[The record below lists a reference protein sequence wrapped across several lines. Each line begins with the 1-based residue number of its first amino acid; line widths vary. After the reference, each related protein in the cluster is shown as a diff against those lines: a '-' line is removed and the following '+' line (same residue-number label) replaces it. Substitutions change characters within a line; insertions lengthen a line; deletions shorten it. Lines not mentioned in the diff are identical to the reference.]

1 MSYQDET
8 EKLKKRV
15 ETLEQEKTPSP
26 SKYPLKYM
34 RGYIEKLVATFGLSN
49 DNSIGD
55 LLTKLTEKQAQYEAI
70 EREKKM
76 LFGAKVPT
84 TKSECEA
91 QGGTWDDIK
100 ETCKLPKREA
110 TESFNLENV
119 AILPTSQPSKTGS
132 ELRVDHFR
140 KKLLGD
146 K

>member
-1 MSYQDET
+1 MSYEDEMQKMKDRL
-8 EKLKKRV
+8 EV
-15 ETLEQEKTPSP
+15 LEQEKTPSP

-55 LLTKLTEKQAQYEAI
+55 LLTKLTEKQAQYDTI
-70 EREKKM
+70 EEEKKM

-100 ETCKLPKREA
+100 EICKLPKEA
-110 TESFNLENV
+110 TESFNLENI
-119 AILPTSQPSKTGS
+119 AILPTSQPTKTGS
-132 ELRVDHFR
+132 ELRADHFR